1 MSQERVDQLH
11 AIVLKREPKY
21 AETAHWSKVLIG
33 DQINIEAA
41 CDWLIFKGHV
51 RGDAQSRNDW
61 LLPLGGLFLFRDP
74 RIAVEFKLTWG

>member
-33 DQINIEAA
+33 DQNNIEAA
-41 CDWLIFKGHV
+41 CDWLISKGYV
-51 RGDAQSRNDW
+51 RGNAQSRNDW
-61 LLPLGGLFLFRDP
+61 LLPLAGLFLFKESSLA
-74 RIAVEFKLTWG
+74 IEFKLTWG